1 MGCRRAL
8 FESLLA
14 IAAILLIFLIY
25 LMVSGYA
32 FTTTETRATVKWD
45 APGNGTIYHLLACE
59 DGTLRALMDG
69 RISAISSDGSIL
81 WYVDVPDRWW
91 MGSRYFEPAAD
102 VGPDGTLYVY
112 LRANVTRAAMERGMP
127 YAYAGEYYV
136 DMDEHNKRLMDAYK
150 GTEFAYSLDE
160 RVLAISRSGEILWSL
175 PLATGLYNADI
186 SVRNGTVYVYH
197 GQHETAIDEDGGI
210 IWDVG
215 DVGAAPAV
223 DDEGYVY
230 SLVPINGSRTN
241 GRVLTGIVQAYYPNG
256 TAWWRRDVGEL
267 AYLQPIQGWEGHM
280 PLYDHGTLYLALS
293 SGVAALD
300 RTGSVKWLNHYNSST
315 ALFELGPFD
324 GEGNVYL
331 RCFDGAMMLNEGAV
345 LWDTY
350 YPVDGSR
357 LIILRP
363 DGAELASV
371 ANSTAYAYAKDG
383 VAYRVDPIPGGHNLT
398 EIGSAV
404 LTAMDLKGNRTLWS
418 YSFTPGEISMA
429 MLNMS
434 NVKGLLMADD
444 VRNAQWFN
452 GMNAR
457 GLNVTPTSVS
467 GNVDVTVVQG
477 RDVTYVGFW
486 TYRYDSPAIYN
497 VSRVAYSG
505 GLYAF
510 NRAGDVLWS
519 RPIDARIGSMHEKD
533 GAIYYSTGSGRLAA
547 AQVDIVTGLAIAAAM
562 YLFTRF
568 IMVGAISRARGVINK
583 NDNRNAIL
591 KYIVEN
597 PGSTMYEIS
606 RSLGLNK
613 GTVRYH
619 LFILGI
625 NHRIAV
631 QRADKKF
638 VRYFPN
644 SNSYSEEEQML
655 MALLRRESI
664 RRVMEALM
672 KRPGLSN
679 VELSRELD
687 LPESAMSKHMK
698 ELCSRGIVDKRRMP
712 GGISYHIKEEFRGL
726 IARALDQSGQ

>member
-1 MGCRRAL
+1 MGCRGAL

-45 APGNGTIYHLLACE
+45 APANGTIYYLLACE

-112 LRANVTRAAMERGMP
+112 LRANVTRAAMERGVP
-127 YAYAGEYYV
+127 YTYGGEYYV

-197 GQHETAIDEDGGI
+197 GHHETAIDEDGGI

-215 DVGAAPAV
+215 DVGAAPTV

-230 SLVPINGSRTN
+230 SVVPINGSRTN

-256 TAWWRRDVGEL
+256 TAWWRSDVGEPSFV
-267 AYLQPIQGWEGHM
+267 QPIQGMDGRA
-280 PLYDHGTLYLALS
+280 PLYDHGTLYLPLS
-293 SGVAALD
+293 CGVAALD
-300 RTGSVKWLNHYNSST
+300 RNGSVKWAKHYNSST

-324 GEGNVYL
+324 DEGNIYL
-331 RCFDGAMMLNEGAV
+331 RCFEGRRGVNECSMPGAPYNIE
-345 LWDTY
+345 
-350 YPVDGSR
+350 GSR
-357 LIILRP
+357 LYILRP
-363 DGAELASV
+363 DGTGLASMPD
-371 ANSTAYAYAKDG
+371 STAYSYVKDG
-383 VAYRVDPIPGGHNLT
+383 IAYRVDPLPCGNNLSDL
-398 EIGSAV
+398 GSAT
-404 LTAMDLKGNRTLWS
+404 LTAKDLKANATLWS
-418 YSFTPGEISMA
+418 YTFTPGEVGGAII
-429 MLNMS
+429 NES
-434 NVKGLLMADD
+434 NIKGFLLEDD

-497 VSRVAYSG
+497 VSRIAYSG

-510 NRAGDVLWS
+510 SRAGDVLWS
-519 RPIDARIGSMHEKD
+519 RPIDARISSIHEKD

-562 YLFTRF
+562 YLFARF

-583 NDNRNAIL
+583 NDNRNVIL

-644 SNSYSEEEQML
+644 SSSYSEDEQML
-655 MALLRRESI
+655 MALLRRENI
-664 RRVMEALM
+664 QRAMEALM

-687 LPESAMSKHMK
+687 LPESAMSKYMK
-698 ELCSRGIVDKRRMP
+698 ELCSRGIVDKRRMT
-712 GGISYHIKEEFRGL
+712 GGISYYIKEEFRGL